1 MITFKE
7 LYSNLDELKV
17 VNISQRKKMA
27 LRMKRMTKSSAF
39 KQKVARSKLKMADP
53 AKLKVKATKLAKK
66 KILDKVYPQY
76 DDLPLQQKVQ
86 IDQKIQQKY
95 SGIIA
100 KLSQKLMITVKKNE
114 KEKVKSARQ
123 AKKDA

>member
-7 LYSNLDELKV
+7 LYSNLYELKV

>member
-1 MITFKE
+1 MITFLE
-7 LYSNLDELKV
+7 LYSNLNEFKV
-17 VNISQRKKMA
+17 INKAQRKKMA

>member
-66 KILDKVYPQY
+66 KILRDKMKRMVRFACSMDGIRQIYL
-76 DDLPLQQKVQ
+76 DLC
-86 IDQKIQQKY
+86 
-95 SGIIA
+95 
-100 KLSQKLMITVKKNE
+100 N
-114 KEKVKSARQ
+114 
-123 AKKDA
+123 